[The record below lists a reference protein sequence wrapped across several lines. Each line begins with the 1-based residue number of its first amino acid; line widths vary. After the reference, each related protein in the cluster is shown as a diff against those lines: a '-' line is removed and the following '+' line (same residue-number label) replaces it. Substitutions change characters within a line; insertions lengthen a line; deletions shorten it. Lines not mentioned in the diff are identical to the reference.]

1 MIYCL
6 SAEGY
11 YSAKCIGGEEHRG
24 RTQQHGWVECHLF
37 YYSNI
42 TYHIDMHVVQNN
54 IQKTLLRRLSREEIT
69 YLAEACVCDTNRPQA
84 VDVANSESHSRFSLM
99 MRT

>member
-1 MIYCL
+1 
-6 SAEGY
+6 
-11 YSAKCIGGEEHRG
+11 
-24 RTQQHGWVECHLF
+24 
-37 YYSNI
+37 
-42 TYHIDMHVVQNN
+42 MHVVQNN